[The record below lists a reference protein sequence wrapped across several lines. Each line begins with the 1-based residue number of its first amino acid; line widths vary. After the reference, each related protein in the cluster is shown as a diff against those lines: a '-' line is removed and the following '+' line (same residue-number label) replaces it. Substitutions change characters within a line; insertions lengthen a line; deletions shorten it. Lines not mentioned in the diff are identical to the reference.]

1 MKKKWISAL
10 VCMAMVLTLLPAAAF
25 AEDGETVATSVTMG
39 YSTSSRTME
48 FMFLQRVIFKEDH
61 LPNTVL
67 QTDLYLQKRQKFLR
81 GYIEYNNGTIIV
93 HGDVTFTSAGSSP
106 IYVKSGTL
114 TITGDE
120 DASLTLKCTSGG
132 SPVQISSANT
142 SANLVL
148 AGGVNFTATRE
159 STVLAIGSYSKNNFE
174 TAENYSGDI
183 YLSSKSRAINGG
195 NVNLKTSGSISLSNN
210 VN

>member
-1 MKKKWISAL
+1 M
-10 VCMAMVLTLLPAAAF
+10 
-25 AEDGETVATSVTMG
+25 
-39 YSTSSRTME
+39 
-48 FMFLQRVIFKEDH
+48 
-61 LPNTVL
+61 L

-142 SANLVL
+142 SANLAL

-210 VN
+210 VNQSLCNSRKYLTRGKQCCDRGSKCFSNDQCG